1 MRRKSVLG
9 GGNSINKRGRGDQ
22 VCSGKRRGPGC
33 LEPSECGGSRDG
45 AGGRAGP
52 ALRAQAALPYLRA
65 FASSVPSAFLSLF
78 HLLRPKWS
86 SSDLSTGTNLIFL
99 RQALRRQVLWL
110 GSVWNHGQRHGSG

>member
-33 LEPSECGGSRDG
+33 LEPSECGVSRDG

-52 ALRAQAALPYLRA
+52 ALRAQAALSTSEPLRLL
-65 FASSVPSAFLSLF
+65 FPLPFSLYF
-78 HLLRPKWS
+78 
-86 SSDLSTGTNLIFL
+86 
-99 RQALRRQVLWL
+99 VC
-110 GSVWNHGQRHGSG
+110 